1 MAATA
6 IHSNHFNGLNSV
18 QNSAKNNEAM
28 SSAAQ
33 GSNNADFKQEL
44 PDSNPEEDQKEVDIV
59 INNVV
64 CSFNVRCHLNL
75 REIALRGLNVEYRKE
90 NGMVTMKLR
99 QPYTT
104 ANIWNSGKITCTGAN
119 SEDQAKI
126 AGRRFARILQKLG
139 FNTRF
144 TNYRVVNVLGT
155 VTLPFAIRITQFSQA
170 HHAASYEPELH
181 PGVTYKCKDPK
192 ATLKIFSTGSITVTA
207 PSVANVQ
214 RAVEHIYPLVEAY
227 QKQKTKQDKLE
238 PIPKIPEKPIK
249 GEKRKR
255 PSSPPLPPSK
265 SNGSNF
271 GSRYG
276 NNSSQVGSKFGNN
289 SSQDRSFVYV
299 PKKPTIINNESDD
312 ETDESDSD

>member
-1 MAATA
+1 
-6 IHSNHFNGLNSV
+6 
-18 QNSAKNNEAM
+18 M
-28 SSAAQ
+28 SSQ
-33 GSNNADFKQEL
+33 GNNANFKQEL
-44 PDSNPEEDQKEVDIV
+44 PEETNVEEDQKEVDIV

-75 REIALRGLNVEYRKE
+75 RQIALNGLNVEYRKE

-119 SEDQAKI
+119 SEDQARI

-144 TNYRVVNVLGT
+144 SNYRVVNVLGT

-170 HHAASYEPELH
+170 HHEASYEPELH
-181 PGVTYKCKDPK
+181 PGVTYKCKNPK
-192 ATLKIFSTGSITVTA
+192 ATLKIFSTGSVTVTA

-214 RAVEHIYPLVEAY
+214 RAVEHIYPLVEAF

-238 PIPKIPEKPIK
+238 PIPKMPEKVK

-255 PSSPPLPPSK
+255 PSSPTLPPPSK
-265 SNGSNF
+265 ANGSNF
-271 GSRYG
+271 GNYSS
-276 NNSSQVGSKFGNN
+276 NSSK
-289 SSQDRSFVYV
+289 SSHYV
-299 PKKPTIINNESDD
+299 PKKRPVLNDDSDN

>member
-18 QNSAKNNEAM
+18 QTAAV
-28 SSAAQ
+28 SSQ
-33 GSNNADFKQEL
+33 GNNADFKQEL
-44 PDSNPEEDQKEVDIV
+44 PDQNNAEEDQKEVDIV

-75 REIALRGLNVEYRKE
+75 REIALKGLNVEYRKE

-119 SEDQAKI
+119 SEDQARI

-170 HHAASYEPELH
+170 HHEASYEPELH
-181 PGVTYKCKDPK
+181 PGVTYKCKYPK
-192 ATLKIFSTGSITVTA
+192 ATLKIFSTGSITITA

-214 RAVEHIYPLVEAY
+214 KAVEHIYPLVEVF

-238 PIPKIPEKPIK
+238 PLPKIPDTKPIK
-249 GEKRKR
+249 QAEKRKR
-255 PSSPPLPPSK
+255 PASPPLPPSK
-265 SNGSNF
+265 PNGSNF
-271 GSRYG
+271 GSNFG
-276 NNSSQVGSKFGNN
+276 SNSSQQK
-289 SSQDRSFVYV
+289 SFHYV
-299 PKKPTIINNESDD
+299 PKRPVMNNDSSDD
-312 ETDESDSD
+312 GTDSD

>member
-6 IHSNHFNGLNSV
+6 VHTNHLNGISLNSLTQAKNEINQTSD
-18 QNSAKNNEAM
+18 QNSNP
-28 SSAAQ
+28 
-33 GSNNADFKQEL
+33 ADG
-44 PDSNPEEDQKEVDIV
+44 EEEENSDENQKEVDIV

-75 REIALRGLNVEYRKE
+75 RDIALRGINVEYRKE

-126 AGRRFARILQKLG
+126 AARRFARILQKLN
-139 FNTRF
+139 FPTRF

-170 HHAASYEPELH
+170 HHEASYEPELH

-192 ATLKIFSTGSITVTA
+192 ATLKIFSTGSVTITA

-214 RAVEHIYPLVEAY
+214 RAVEHIYPLVEVF
-227 QKQKTKQDKLE
+227 QKPKTKQDKLE
-238 PIPKIPEKPIK
+238 PLPKIPEKTK
-249 GEKRKR
+249 GEKRKMPSAPAPPR
-255 PSSPPLPPSK
+255 PPPPSRP
-265 SNGSNF
+265 NGNNPGSNPV
-271 GSRYG
+271 
-276 NNSSQVGSKFGNN
+276 SQNTQN
-289 SSQDRSFVYV
+289 QNRSFQYV
-299 PKKPTIINNESDD
+299 PKKRPVLQNDSDESD
-312 ETDESDSD
+312 ETDSD